1 MEILNRV
8 VKKSLF
14 IGLPAVA
21 VSLVFEWERV
31 PLGIAAGWLLGILN
45 LRNLSRNVEGLIGSH
60 KGTARIVFLSITRL
74 FALFAA
80 IIILMYFKV
89 INVFGLLFGFTIVFV
104 LILFEGLKESKNEDK
119 A

>member
-1 MEILNRV
+1 MEILSRV

-21 VSLVFEWERV
+21 VSLFFELERV
-31 PLGIAAGWLLGILN
+31 PLGIAAGWFLGILN

-60 KGTARIVFLSITRL
+60 KATARIVFLSITRL

-80 IIILMYFKV
+80 VVILIYFKIV
-89 INVFGLLFGFTIVFV
+89 NPFGLLFGFTIVFA
-104 LILFEGLKESKNEDK
+104 LILFEGLMESRE
-119 A
+119 